1 MFAFKTLYEFNSES
15 LRVFVQVDVF
25 GKGESTKNS
34 LLGEGV
40 IPAGGSAVNPLANII
55 ISSRDTAG
63 AFSNDKK

>member
-25 GKGESTKNS
+25 GKGESTKN
-34 LLGEGV
+34 LMLGEGV
-40 IPAGGSAVNPLANII
+40 IPAGGSAFNPLANIS
-55 ISSRDTAG
+55 ISSRDTAV